1 MTADHLRHRRPRAR
15 AVGALLLAT
24 VAATVT
30 RAAASPD
37 LADLAGRWSGWGAV
51 TLASGQSEQVK
62 CVAVYR
68 LDNGGASIEQNLR
81 CASPSYRIDASAR
94 LDVRGEAV
102 SGTWEERSHDASGRV
117 AGRLTRSG
125 FELAITGEHFSA
137 AMAVATSGC
146 KQTLQIKPEGIDIA
160 RIAVALGKC

>member
-1 MTADHLRHRRPRAR
+1 MTANRPRDRRPRAR
-15 AVGALLLAT
+15 SVGALLLAT
-24 VAATVT
+24 VAATAT

-62 CVAVYR
+62 CVAVYT
-68 LDNGGASIEQNLR
+68 LANAGASIEQTLR

-94 LDVRGEAV
+94 LDIRGEAV
-102 SGTWEERSHDASGRV
+102 SGSWEERSHDASGKV

-137 AMAVATSGC
+137 AMAVATSTC
-146 KQTLQIKPEGIDIA
+146 KQTLQIKPDGVDIA
-160 RIAVALGKC
+160 RIAVNLEKC